1 MFSTRWQ
8 PLNDVW
14 SEMGRLYDEMN
25 RLFDRY
31 GHADPRRRPAPGY
44 PALDLTQDENNL
56 YVEAELPGMELSDLE
71 ILVTGNDQLSIKGT
85 RQQPDGEAG
94 VWHRRERMAAEFTRM
109 ITLPQPVDPDKVE
122 ASLKAGVLTI
132 KLPKREEARPKKI
145 TVKTG

>member
-1 MFSTRWQ
+1 
-8 PLNDVW
+8 
-14 SEMGRLYDEMN
+14 
-25 RLFDRY
+25 
-31 GHADPRRRPAPGY
+31 
-44 PALDLTQDENNL
+44 
-56 YVEAELPGMELSDLE
+56 MELSDLE

-122 ASLKAGVLTI
+122 ASLKLGVLTI

>member
-1 MFSTRWQ
+1 MFSTRWL

-25 RLFDRY
+25 HLFDRY
-31 GHADPRRRPAPGY
+31 GHADPRRRVAPGY

-56 YVEAELPGMELSDLE
+56 YVEAELPGMELADLE
-71 ILVTGNDQLSIKGT
+71 IFVTGSDQLTIRGT
-85 RQQPDGEAG
+85 RKAPDGEKG
-94 VWHRRERMAAEFTRM
+94 VWHRRERTAAEFTRM

-122 ASLKAGVLTI
+122 ASLKLGVLTI

-145 TVKTG
+145 TVKVD